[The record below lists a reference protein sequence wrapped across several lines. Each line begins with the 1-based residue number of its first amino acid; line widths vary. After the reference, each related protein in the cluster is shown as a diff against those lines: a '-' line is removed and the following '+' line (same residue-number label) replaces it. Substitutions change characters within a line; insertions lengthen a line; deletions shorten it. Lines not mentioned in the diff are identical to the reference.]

1 MILSFAGMTM
11 ILVVLHLAP
20 IAAAAAASLIA
31 PIATTLAAT
40 TTTTTTNTVMRGNC
54 CVWSCWKC

>member
-20 IAAAAAASLIA
+20 IAAAAASLIA
-31 PIATTLAAT
+31 PIATTLAA